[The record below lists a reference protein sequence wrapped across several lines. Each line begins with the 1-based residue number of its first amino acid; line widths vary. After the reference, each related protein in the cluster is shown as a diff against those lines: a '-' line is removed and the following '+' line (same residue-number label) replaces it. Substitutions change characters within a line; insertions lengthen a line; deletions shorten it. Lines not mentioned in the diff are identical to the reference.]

1 MAIVV
6 GANPFTR
13 TPENQSPVCRS
24 IEVPSVGPDDL
35 HPIAAEPAPIAARFK
50 WSLSDPAPERL
61 ADMPETR
68 LVEIE
73 GEIKWFDPRKGY
85 GFIIGPEGQDIF
97 VHFSVIEQDEGF
109 RTFRDGEQ
117 IVYDAV
123 DGEKGWSA
131 TRARALQPKRAHTG
145 AESSPS
151 GETRT
156 IEVD

>member
-1 MAIVV
+1 
-6 GANPFTR
+6 
-13 TPENQSPVCRS
+13 VCS
-24 IEVPSVGPDDL
+24 STEAPSVGPDDL
-35 HPIAAEPAPIAARFK
+35 HPIAALLKRASIEARFFR
-50 WSLSDPAPERL
+50 SPVDRTPERL

-109 RTFRDGEQ
+109 RTFRDGER

-131 TRARALQPKRAHTG
+131 TRARSAQPKRAH
-145 AESSPS
+145 SSPES
-151 GETRT
+151 NPSAAAQ
-156 IEVD
+156 

>member
-1 MAIVV
+1 
-6 GANPFTR
+6 
-13 TPENQSPVCRS
+13 
-24 IEVPSVGPDDL
+24 
-35 HPIAAEPAPIAARFK
+35 
-50 WSLSDPAPERL
+50 
-61 ADMPETR
+61 MPETR

-109 RTFRDGEQ
+109 RTFRDGER
-117 IVYDAV
+117 IIYDAV

-131 TRARALQPKRAHTG
+131 TRARSTQPKRARSSS
-145 AESSPS
+145 ESKPADPS
-151 GETRT
+151 RT